1 MTGARNADA
10 ATHLAARATTQKGSA
25 DVQAVRLGNATSPW
39 IGRCGAPRAP
49 DRRRWITGRTWRPE
63 TVRLVRR
70 RRVVRHQYWLASMG
84 YAPATPWAVLSGVSE
99 FGGGALTALGLMHPL
114 GPIATLGS
122 MTIAT
127 LDVHRGHP
135 IWAGEGG
142 AELPVTNMA
151 AAVASALAGPGALSL
166 DRAVGIRVPRS
177 LVAFTVAGVLAGVLI
192 AESRTKPITSLA
204 EGLQEAV
211 PAPELQL
218 AS

>member
-1 MTGARNADA
+1 MPGTLMRLRISRPGQRHRKAAQMFRQSDSGMRSAPGLADVG
-10 ATHLAARATTQKGSA
+10 HLALRIVVGGLLAGHGAQKLFGWFGG
-25 DVQAVRLGNATSPW
+25 DGLYGTS
-39 IGRCGAPRAP
+39 
-49 DRRRWITGRTWRPE
+49 T
-63 TVRLVRR
+63 
-70 RRVVRHQYWLASMG
+70 WLASMG

-177 LVAFTVAGVLAGVLI
+177 LVALTVAGVLAGVLI